1 MFDFPCKTPPAT
13 LTMEAMG
20 SLSLVSFTALTT
32 ASSRSF
38 QCRQGNKFSILTKV
52 LFPVKEI
59 KLLQNDLMGGKNY
72 RKEKGLLREGKSLKT
87 AMNRAL
93 SVVFFDSE
101 L

>member
-1 MFDFPCKTPPAT
+1 
-13 LTMEAMG
+13 
-20 SLSLVSFTALTT
+20 
-32 ASSRSF
+32 
-38 QCRQGNKFSILTKV
+38 
-52 LFPVKEI
+52 VKEI